1 MISGRPGSLRYRP
14 AVSYGLFKA
23 LHIISFVAWFAGLFY
38 IFRLFVYHVENKDKP
53 ETIAVFEVMERKL
66 LRFICLPAMILTT
79 LFGLALLHK
88 MPAYVQQGWFH
99 VKLGALFFLFGYHG
113 YASKIR
119 KKFAA
124 GEFVLTSKQCRMI
137 NEVPTLLLF
146 VIVLM
151 VVLKPALW

>member
-1 MISGRPGSLRYRP
+1 MISGRRGSLRYRP
-14 AVSYGLFKA
+14 HVSYGWFKA

-53 ETIAVFEVMERKL
+53 DVTAVLEVMERKL
-66 LRFICLPAMILTT
+66 LRIICTPAMVLTT
-79 LFGLALLHK
+79 IFGLGLLHE
-88 MPAYVQQGWFH
+88 MPGYAQQGWFH

-124 GEFVLTSKQCRMI
+124 REFVLTSKQCRMV
-137 NEVPTLLLF
+137 NEVPTVLLIL
-146 VIVLM
+146 IVTM
-151 VVLKPALW
+151 VVLKPTLW